1 MSNLSASQSQEIIT
15 TQARG
20 QIGTGRRRR
29 RSRLLELALI
39 YGLLLAGAAILM
51 IPLFWMLSTSLKPLD
66 EVYIYPIIWIP
77 SEFIWSNY
85 ADVFRNVPF
94 ARYLYNSAFISLFA
108 IVGNLIGSSIAAFS
122 FARLRFPGKTFLFL
136 VMLSTLMVPAWVTMI
151 PHFILFKWLGW
162 LDTYLPLL
170 VPAFFAQPFYTFL
183 LRQFFLG
190 IPVDLEDAARIDGC
204 TSFGIFWRIF
214 LPLSMPALATVAI
227 FSFFYYWNDLL
238 YPLIYLQ
245 SQNKFPVA
253 MGIATFR
260 GEQYANFAL
269 MMAAATM
276 ALLPM
281 LVVFFFAQ
289 RLFIQG
295 VVITGVKG

>member
-1 MSNLSASQSQEIIT
+1 MSEGTSTVSAPLSSSVATQPASRMLGMS
-15 TQARG
+15 
-20 QIGTGRRRR
+20 RRHQ
-29 RSRLLELALI
+29 LELALT
-39 YGLLLAGAAILM
+39 YALLLAGTAILM
-51 IPLFWMLSTSLKPLD
+51 IPFFWMISTSLKPLD
-66 EVYIYPIIWIP
+66 EVYVYPTIWIP
-77 SEFIWSNY
+77 SKLVWQNY
-85 ADVFRNVPF
+85 TDVFAKVPF
-94 ARYLYNSAFISLFA
+94 ARYLYNSAYISLVA
-108 IVGNLIGSSIAAFS
+108 IVGNLIGSSLAAYS
-122 FARLRFPGKTFLFL
+122 FARLRYPGKNVLF
-136 VMLSTLMVPAWVTMI
+136 VIMLSTLMVPAWVTMI

-162 LDTYLPLL
+162 LDTYLPIL
-170 VPAFFAQPFYTFL
+170 VPAYFAQPFYTFL

-190 IPVDLEDAARIDGC
+190 IPSELEDAARIDGC
-204 TSFGIFWRIF
+204 SSLGIYWRIF
-214 LPLSMPALATVAI
+214 LPLSRPALATVAI

-245 SQNKFPVA
+245 SQDKFPVP

-276 ALLPM
+276 ALLP
-281 LVVFFFAQ
+281 LLIVFFFAQ

>member
-1 MSNLSASQSQEIIT
+1 MGDVIISQRKAVLGQNEKPT
-15 TQARG
+15 RKRRWGLRRG
-20 QIGTGRRRR
+20 RV
-29 RSRLLELALI
+29 LELVLSYTI
-39 YGLLLAGAAILM
+39 LLAGTAVLM
-51 IPLFWMLSTSLKPLD
+51 IPFFWMLSTSLKPLD
-66 EVYIYPIIWIP
+66 EVYVYPIIWIP
-77 SEFIWSNY
+77 SELVWSNY
-85 ADVFRNVPF
+85 TDVFKNVPF
-94 ARYLYNSAFISLFA
+94 GRYLYNSVYISVFA
-108 IVGNLIGSSIAAFS
+108 IIGNLLGSSLAAFS
-122 FARLRFPGKTFLFL
+122 FARLRYPGKNFLFV

-162 LDTYLPLL
+162 LDTYLPIL
-170 VPAFFAQPFYTFL
+170 VPAFFANPFYTFL

-190 IPVDLEDAARIDGC
+190 IPVEMEDAARIDGC
-204 TSFGIFWRIF
+204 TSLGIFWRIF
-214 LPLSMPALATVAI
+214 LPLSKPALATVAI

-245 SQNKFPVA
+245 SQAKFPVP

-276 ALLPM
+276 ALLP
-281 LVVFFFAQ
+281 LIVVFFFAQ

>member
-1 MSNLSASQSQEIIT
+1 MSNFSASQSQELLA

-20 QIGTGRRRR
+20 QTRIGKRLGRG
-29 RSRLLELALI
+29 RLLEVVLA
-39 YGLLLAGAAILM
+39 YGLLLAGTAILM
-51 IPLFWMLSTSLKPLD
+51 IPLFWMISTSLKPLD
-66 EVYIYPIIWIP
+66 EIYVYPIIWIP
-77 SEFIWSNY
+77 SEFVWSNY
-85 ADVFRNVPF
+85 IDVFTNVPF
-94 ARYLYNSAFISLFA
+94 ARYLYNSAFISFFA
-108 IVGNLIGSSIAAFS
+108 IIGNLIGSSIAAYS
-122 FARLRFPGKTFLFL
+122 FARLRFPGKNVLFL

-190 IPVDLEDAARIDGC
+190 IPLDLEDAARIDGC

-245 SQNKFPVA
+245 SQHKFPVA

>member
-1 MSNLSASQSQEIIT
+1 MRNFSASQIDPIT
-15 TQARG
+15 TSGATRSSRRG
-20 QIGTGRRRR
+20 WRVR
-29 RSRLLELALI
+29 RSRVLELTASYAALLT
-39 YGLLLAGAAILM
+39 GTAVLM
-51 IPLFWMLSTSLKPLD
+51 IPFFWMLSTSLKPLD
-66 EVYIYPIIWIP
+66 EVYVYPIIWIP
-77 SEFIWSNY
+77 SEIVWSNY
-85 ADVFRNVPF
+85 TDVFKNVPF
-94 ARYLYNSAFISLFA
+94 GRYLYNSVYISVFA
-108 IVGNLIGSSIAAFS
+108 IIGNLLGSSLAAFS
-122 FARLRFPGKTFLFL
+122 FARMRYPGKNFLFL

-162 LDTYLPLL
+162 LDTYLPIL
-170 VPAFFAQPFYTFL
+170 VPAFFANPFYTFL

-190 IPVDLEDAARIDGC
+190 IPVEMEDAARIDGC
-204 TSFGIFWRIF
+204 TSLGIFWRIF
-214 LPLSMPALATVAI
+214 LPLSKPALATVAI

-245 SQNKFPVA
+245 SQDKFPVP

-276 ALLPM
+276 ALLP
-281 LVVFFFAQ
+281 LIVVFFFAQ

>member
-1 MSNLSASQSQEIIT
+1 MRETTVSQDRVVTRQDKGMVHG
-15 TQARG
+15 RG
-20 QIGTGRRRR
+20 LGLRRGRTV
-29 RSRLLELALI
+29 ELVVSYAI
-39 YGLLLAGAAILM
+39 LLAGTAVLM
-51 IPLFWMLSTSLKPLD
+51 IPFFWMLSTSLKPLD
-66 EVYIYPIIWIP
+66 EVYVYPIIWIP
-77 SEFIWSNY
+77 SKLVWSNY
-85 ADVFRNVPF
+85 ADVFEHVPF
-94 ARYLYNSAFISLFA
+94 GRYLYNSAYLSVFA
-108 IVGNLIGSSIAAFS
+108 ILGNLLGSSLAAFS
-122 FARLRFPGKTFLFL
+122 FARMRFPGKNVLFL

-162 LDTYLPLL
+162 LDTYLPIL
-170 VPAFFAQPFYTFL
+170 VPAFFANPFYTFL
-183 LRQFFLG
+183 LRQFFLS
-190 IPVDLEDAARIDGC
+190 IPVEMEDAARIDGC

-214 LPLSMPALATVAI
+214 LPLSKPALATVAI

-245 SQNKFPVA
+245 SQDKFPVP

-276 ALLPM
+276 ALLP
-281 LVVFFFAQ
+281 LIIVFFFAQ

>member
-1 MSNLSASQSQEIIT
+1 MSNLTAASSKPIKPGVDQRPAVRIL
-15 TQARG
+15 G
-20 QIGTGRRRR
+20 LRREQ
-29 RSRLLELALI
+29 LLERILTYA
-39 YGLLLAGAAILM
+39 LLLAGTAVLM
-51 IPLFWMLSTSLKPLD
+51 IPFFWMISTSLKPLD
-66 EVYIYPIIWIP
+66 EVYVYPIIWIP
-77 SEFIWSNY
+77 SELVWANY
-85 ADVFRNVPF
+85 RDVFTNVPF
-94 ARYLYNSAFISLFA
+94 AHYLYNSAFIAAVA
-108 IVGNLIGSSIAAFS
+108 IVGNLLGSSIAAFS
-122 FARLRFPGKTFLFL
+122 FARLRFPGRNALFL

-151 PHFILFKWLGW
+151 PHFMLFKWLGW
-162 LDTYLPLL
+162 LDSYLPIL

-204 TSFGIFWRIF
+204 SSFGIFWRIF
-214 LPLSMPALATVAI
+214 LPLAVPALATVAI

-245 SQNKFPVA
+245 SQDKFPVA

-281 LVVFFFAQ
+281 LIVFFFAQ

>member
-1 MSNLSASQSQEIIT
+1 MSNLTASQSQNVAGVAATKQNTRIVT
-15 TQARG
+15 MRQ
-20 QIGTGRRRR
+20 RRLFEVTV
-29 RSRLLELALI
+29 SYLI
-39 YGLLLAGAAILM
+39 LLAGAGILL
-51 IPLFWMLSTSLKPLD
+51 IPLFWMVSTSLKPLN
-66 EVYIYPIIWIP
+66 EVYVYPIIWIP
-77 SEFIWSNY
+77 SKIVWQNY
-85 ADVFRNVPF
+85 LDVFKNVPF
-94 ARYLYNSAFISLFA
+94 GRYLLNSVEISAFA
-108 IVGNLIGSSIAAFS
+108 IIGNLIGSSLAAFS
-122 FARLRFPGKTFLFL
+122 FARLRYPGKNFLFL
-136 VMLSTLMVPAWVTMI
+136 IMLSTMMVPAWVTMI

-162 LDTYLPLL
+162 LDTYLPIL
-170 VPAFFAQPFYTFL
+170 VPAYFAVPFYTFL

-204 TSFGIFWRIF
+204 SSFGIYWRIF
-214 LPLSMPALATVAI
+214 LPLAKPALATTAI

-245 SQNKFPVA
+245 SQEKFPVP

-269 MMAAATM
+269 MMAASTM
-276 ALLPM
+276 ALAPL
-281 LVVFFFAQ
+281 LIVFFLAQ

>member
-1 MSNLSASQSQEIIT
+1 MPTQRARPARRRLWGMSQS
-15 TQARG
+15 RF
-20 QIGTGRRRR
+20 
-29 RSRLLELALI
+29 LELTLSYAV
-39 YGLLLAGAAILM
+39 LLAGTAVLM
-51 IPLFWMLSTSLKPLD
+51 IPFFWMLSTSLKPLD
-66 EVYIYPIIWIP
+66 EVYVYPIIWIP
-77 SEFIWSNY
+77 SQLVWSNY
-85 ADVFRNVPF
+85 VDVFTHVPF
-94 ARYLYNSAFISLFA
+94 GRYLYNSVYISVFA
-108 IVGNLIGSSIAAFS
+108 IIGNLLGSALAAFS
-122 FARLRFPGKTFLFL
+122 FARMRYPGKNVLFF

-162 LDTYLPLL
+162 LDTYLPIL
-170 VPAFFAQPFYTFL
+170 VPAFFANPFYTFL

-190 IPVDLEDAARIDGC
+190 IPVEMEDAARIDGC

-214 LPLSMPALATVAI
+214 LPLSKPALATVAI
-227 FSFFYYWNDLL
+227 FSFFYHWNDLL

-245 SQNKFPVA
+245 SQNKFPVP

-269 MMAAATM
+269 MMAAATI
-276 ALLPM
+276 ALLP
-281 LVVFFFAQ
+281 LVIVFFFAQ